1 MKVKIKKRDGKKK
14 NYNLI
19 TSWADV
25 TLEKWIKLIEA
36 QTGTKAKEARETI
49 AIMSD
54 IPKSLIDEMALKDVA
69 ILMSKLSELQAEKD
83 TKLKKII
90 EIEGQQYAFHP
101 NLDDLTLGEYA
112 DIESFIKAGLEKKMP
127 EIMAVLFR
135 PITEREK
142 NVYAIA
148 AYDGK
153 IAIRAEKM
161 KQMSAEQVQSALVF
175 FWDFVMGLCE
185 IMPSFLVEQTQEIAK
200 DWETKTS
207 QKSGDGSG

>member
-1 MKVKIKKRDGKKK
+1 MKVKIKKKGKKK
-14 NYNLI
+14 SFNLI

-25 TLEKWIKLIEA
+25 TLEKWIKIIVA
-36 QTGTKAKEARETI
+36 QTETKTKEARETI
-49 AIMSD
+49 AAMSD

-69 ILMSKLSELQAEKD
+69 VLMGKLGEIQAEKD
-83 TKLKKII
+83 TELKKII

-112 DIESFIKAGLEKKMP
+112 DIETFIKVGLEKKMP

-142 NVYAIA
+142 DVYTIA

-161 KQMSAEQVQSALVF
+161 KQMSAGQVQSALVF
-175 FWDFVMGLCE
+175 FWRFVINLSK
-185 IMPSFLVEQTQEIAK
+185 IMPSFLVERTQEIARE
-200 DWETKTS
+200 WQTKAS
-207 QKSGDGSG
+207 QQNGDGSE

>member
-1 MKVKIKKRDGKKK
+1 MKVKIKKKGKKK
-14 NYNLI
+14 SYNLI

-25 TLEKWIKLIEA
+25 TLEKWIKLIAA
-36 QTGTKAKEARETI
+36 QTGTKTKEARETI
-49 AIMSD
+49 AAMSD

-101 NLDDLTLGEYA
+101 NLDELSLGEYA
-112 DIESFIKAGLEKKMP
+112 DIESFIKAGLEKSMP

-135 PITEREK
+135 PIVEREK
-142 NVYAIA
+142 DVYAIA

-175 FWDFVMGLCE
+175 FWHFVMGLCE
-185 IMPSFLVEQTQEIAK
+185 IMPSFLVERTQEIAK
-200 DWETKTS
+200 DLEMKTS
-207 QKSGDGSG
+207 QKSGVGLA

>member
-1 MKVKIKKRDGKKK
+1 MKVKIKKKGKKK

-25 TLEKWIKLIEA
+25 TLDKWIKLIEA
-36 QTGTKAKEARETI
+36 QTGTKTKEARETI
-49 AIMSD
+49 AAMSD

-69 ILMSKLSELQAEKD
+69 TIMTKLSELQAEKN
-83 TKLKKII
+83 TELKKII

-101 NLDDLTLGEYA
+101 NLDELSLGEYA
-112 DIESFIKAGLEKKMP
+112 DIETFIKAGLEKKMP

-142 NVYAIA
+142 DVYAIA

-175 FWDFVMGLCE
+175 FYRFVINLSQ
-185 IMPSFLVEQTQEIAK
+185 ILPSFLVERTQEIAK
-200 DWETKTS
+200 DWEMKTS
-207 QKSGDGSG
+207 QKNGDGSE

>member
-1 MKVKIKKRDGKKK
+1 M
-14 NYNLI
+14 
-19 TSWADV
+19 T
-25 TLEKWIKLIEA
+25 
-36 QTGTKAKEARETI
+36 
-49 AIMSD
+49 
-54 IPKSLIDEMALKDVA
+54 
-69 ILMSKLSELQAEKD
+69 KLSELQGEKD
-83 TKLKKII
+83 TELKKII

-112 DIESFIKAGLEKKMP
+112 DIETFIKVGLEKKMP

-142 NVYAIA
+142 DVYAIA

-175 FWDFVMGLCE
+175 FWRFVINLSQ
-185 IMPSFLVEQTQEIAK
+185 IMPSFLVERTQEIAK
-200 DWETKTS
+200 DLEMKTS
-207 QKSGDGSG
+207 QQNGGGSE

>member
-1 MKVKIKKRDGKKK
+1 MKVKIKKKGKKK

-25 TLEKWIKLIEA
+25 TLEKWIKLIAA
-36 QTGTKAKEARETI
+36 QTGTKTKEARETI
-49 AIMSD
+49 AAMSD

-69 ILMSKLSELQAEKD
+69 IIMTKLSELQGEKD
-83 TKLKKII
+83 TELKKII

-112 DIESFIKAGLEKKMP
+112 DIETFIKVGLEKKMP

-142 NVYAIA
+142 DVYAIA

-175 FWDFVMGLCE
+175 FWRFVINLSQ
-185 IMPSFLVEQTQEIAK
+185 IMPSFLVERTQEIAK
-200 DWETKTS
+200 DLEMKTS
-207 QKSGDGSG
+207 QQNGGGSE

>member
-1 MKVKIKKRDGKKK
+1 MKVKIKKEGKKK
-14 NYNLI
+14 SFNLI

-36 QTGTKAKEARETI
+36 QTGTKTKEAKETI
-49 AIMSD
+49 AALSD
-54 IPKSLIDEMALKDVA
+54 IPKSLINEMALKDVA
-69 ILMSKLSELQAEKD
+69 VIMGKLGELQADKD
-83 TKLKKII
+83 TELKKII
-90 EIEGQQYAFHP
+90 EIEGQFYAFHP
-101 NLDDLTLGEYA
+101 NLDDITLGEYA
-112 DIESFIKAGLEKKMP
+112 DIETFIKAGLEKNMP

-142 NVYAIA
+142 DVYAIE

-175 FWDFVMGLCE
+175 FWRFVINLSK
-185 IMPSFLVEQTQEIAK
+185 ILPSFLVEQTQGIVK
-200 DWETKTS
+200 DLEMKTS
-207 QKSGDGSG
+207 QKNGDGSE

>member
-1 MKVKIKKRDGKKK
+1 MKVKIKKKGKKK
-14 NYNLI
+14 SYNLI

-25 TLEKWIKLIEA
+25 TLEKWIKLIAA
-36 QTGTKAKEARETI
+36 QTGTKTKEARETI
-49 AIMSD
+49 AAMSD

-69 ILMSKLSELQAEKD
+69 IIMTKLSELQGEKD
-83 TKLKKII
+83 TELKKII

-112 DIESFIKAGLEKKMP
+112 DIETFIKVGLEKKMP

-142 NVYAIA
+142 DVYAIA

-175 FWDFVMGLCE
+175 FWRFVINLSQ
-185 IMPSFLVEQTQEIAK
+185 IMPSFLVERTQEIAK
-200 DWETKTS
+200 DLEMKTS
-207 QKSGDGSG
+207 QKSGGGSE

>member
-1 MKVKIKKRDGKKK
+1 MKVKIKKKGKKK

-25 TLEKWIKLIEA
+25 TLEKWIKLIAA
-36 QTGTKAKEARETI
+36 QTGTKTKEARETI
-49 AIMSD
+49 AVMSD
-54 IPKSLIDEMALKDVA
+54 IPKSLINEMALKDVA
-69 ILMSKLSELQAEKD
+69 IIMTKLSELQGEKN
-83 TKLKKII
+83 TELKKII

-112 DIESFIKAGLEKKMP
+112 DIETFIKVGLEKKMP

-142 NVYAIA
+142 DVYAIA

-175 FWDFVMGLCE
+175 FWRFVINLSQ
-185 IMPSFLVEQTQEIAK
+185 IMPSFLVERTQEIVK
-200 DWETKTS
+200 DLGMKTS
-207 QKSGDGSG
+207 QKSGDGSE

>member
-1 MKVKIKKRDGKKK
+1 MKVKIKKKGKKK

-25 TLEKWIKLIEA
+25 TLEKWIKIIVA
-36 QTGTKAKEARETI
+36 QTGTKTKEARETI
-49 AIMSD
+49 AAMSD

-69 ILMSKLSELQAEKD
+69 VLMGKLGEIQAEKD
-83 TKLKKII
+83 TELKKII

-101 NLDDLTLGEYA
+101 DLSELSLGEYA
-112 DIESFIKAGLEKKMP
+112 DIETFIKVGLEKKMP

-142 NVYAIA
+142 DVYTIA

-161 KQMSAEQVQSALVF
+161 KQMSAGQVQSALVF
-175 FWDFVMGLCE
+175 FWRFVINLSK
-185 IMPSFLVEQTQEIAK
+185 IMPSFLVERTQEIARE
-200 DWETKTS
+200 WQTKAS
-207 QKSGDGSG
+207 QQNGDGSE

>member
-1 MKVKIKKRDGKKK
+1 MKVKIKKKGKKK
-14 NYNLI
+14 SYNLI

-25 TLEKWIKLIEA
+25 NLETWIKIIAA
-36 QTGTKAKEARETI
+36 QTGTKTKEARETI
-49 AIMSD
+49 AAMSD
-54 IPKSLIDEMALKDVA
+54 IPKSLINEMALKDVA
-69 ILMSKLSELQAEKD
+69 ILMSKLSELQAEKN
-83 TKLKKII
+83 TELKKII

-101 NLDDLTLGEYA
+101 NLDELSLGEYA
-112 DIESFIKAGLEKKMP
+112 DIETFIKAGLEKKMP

-175 FWDFVMGLCE
+175 FYRFVINLSQ
-185 IMPSFLVEQTQEIAK
+185 ILPSFLVERTQEIAK
-200 DWETKTS
+200 DLEMKTS
-207 QKSGDGSG
+207 QQNGVGLA

>member
-1 MKVKIKKRDGKKK
+1 MKVKIKKKGKKK
-14 NYNLI
+14 SYNLI

-25 TLEKWIKLIEA
+25 TLEKWIKLIAA
-36 QTGTKAKEARETI
+36 QTGTKTKEARETI
-49 AIMSD
+49 AAMSD

-69 ILMSKLSELQAEKD
+69 IIMTKLSELQGEKD
-83 TKLKKII
+83 TELKKII

-112 DIESFIKAGLEKKMP
+112 DIETFIKVGLEKKMP

-142 NVYAIA
+142 DVYAIA

-175 FWDFVMGLCE
+175 FWRFVINLSQ
-185 IMPSFLVEQTQEIAK
+185 IMPSFLVERTQEIAK
-200 DWETKTS
+200 DLEMKTS
-207 QKSGDGSG
+207 QQNGGGSE

>member
-1 MKVKIKKRDGKKK
+1 MKVKIKKKGKKK
-14 NYNLI
+14 SYNLI

-25 TLEKWIKLIEA
+25 TLEKWIKIIAA
-36 QTGTKAKEARETI
+36 QTGTKTKEARETI
-49 AIMSD
+49 AAMSD

-69 ILMSKLSELQAEKD
+69 VLMGKLGEIQAEKD
-83 TKLKKII
+83 TELKKII

-101 NLDDLTLGEYA
+101 DLSELSLGEYA
-112 DIESFIKAGLEKKMP
+112 DIETFIKVGLEKKMP

-142 NVYAIA
+142 DVYTIA

-161 KQMSAEQVQSALVF
+161 KQMSAGQVQSALVF
-175 FWDFVMGLCE
+175 FWRFVINLSK
-185 IMPSFLVEQTQEIAK
+185 IMPSFLVERTQEIARE
-200 DWETKTS
+200 WQTKAS
-207 QKSGDGSG
+207 QQNGDGSE

>member
-1 MKVKIKKRDGKKK
+1 MKVKIKKKGKKK
-14 NYNLI
+14 NFNLI

-25 TLEKWIKLIEA
+25 TLDKWIKLIEA

-175 FWDFVMGLCE
+175 FWHFVMGLCE

-200 DWETKTS
+200 DLETKTS
-207 QKSGDGSG
+207 QKSGDGSE

>member
-1 MKVKIKKRDGKKK
+1 MKVKIKKKGKKK
-14 NYNLI
+14 SYNLI

-25 TLEKWIKLIEA
+25 TLDKWIKLIEA

-49 AIMSD
+49 AAMSD

-101 NLDDLTLGEYA
+101 NLDELSLGEYA
-112 DIESFIKAGLEKKMP
+112 DIESFIKAGLEKSMP

-135 PITEREK
+135 PIVEREK
-142 NVYAIA
+142 DVYAIA

-175 FWDFVMGLCE
+175 FWHFVMGLCE
-185 IMPSFLVEQTQEIAK
+185 IMPSFLVERTQEIAK
-200 DWETKTS
+200 DLEMKTS
-207 QKSGDGSG
+207 QKSGVGLA

>member
-1 MKVKIKKRDGKKK
+1 MKVKIKKKGKKK
-14 NYNLI
+14 SYNLI

-25 TLEKWIKLIEA
+25 TLEKWIKLIAA
-36 QTGTKAKEARETI
+36 QTGTKTKEARETI
-49 AIMSD
+49 AAMSD

-69 ILMSKLSELQAEKD
+69 IIMTKLSELQGEKD
-83 TKLKKII
+83 TELKKII

-112 DIESFIKAGLEKKMP
+112 DIETFIKVGLEKKMP

-142 NVYAIA
+142 DVYAIA

-175 FWDFVMGLCE
+175 FWRFVINLSQ
-185 IMPSFLVEQTQEIAK
+185 IMPSFLVERTQEIAK
-200 DWETKTS
+200 DLEMITS
-207 QKSGDGSG
+207 QQNGGGSE

>member
-25 TLEKWIKLIEA
+25 TLDKWIKLIEA

>member
-1 MKVKIKKRDGKKK
+1 MKVKIKKKGKKK

-25 TLEKWIKLIEA
+25 TLDKWIKLIEA

-101 NLDDLTLGEYA
+101 NLADLTLGEYA
-112 DIESFIKAGLEKKMP
+112 DIETFIKVGLEKKMP

-142 NVYAIA
+142 DVYAIA

-200 DWETKTS
+200 DWETKTT

>member
-1 MKVKIKKRDGKKK
+1 MKVKIKRKGKKK
-14 NYNLI
+14 SYNLI

-25 TLEKWIKLIEA
+25 TLEKWIKLIAA
-36 QTGTKAKEARETI
+36 QTGTKTKEARETI
-49 AIMSD
+49 AVMSD
-54 IPKSLIDEMALKDVA
+54 IPKSLINEMALKDVA
-69 ILMSKLSELQAEKD
+69 IIMTKLSELQGEKN
-83 TKLKKII
+83 TELKKII

-112 DIESFIKAGLEKKMP
+112 DIETFIKVGLEKKMP

-142 NVYAIA
+142 DVYAIA

-161 KQMSAEQVQSALVF
+161 KRMSAEQVQSALVF
-175 FWDFVMGLCE
+175 FWRFVINLSQ
-185 IMPSFLVEQTQEIAK
+185 IMPSFLMERTQEIVK
-200 DWETKTS
+200 DLGMKTS
-207 QKSGDGSG
+207 QKSGDGSE

>member
-1 MKVKIKKRDGKKK
+1 MKVKIKKKGKKK
-14 NYNLI
+14 SYNLI

-25 TLEKWIKLIEA
+25 NLETWIKIIAA
-36 QTGTKAKEARETI
+36 QTGTKTKEARETI
-49 AIMSD
+49 AAMSD
-54 IPKSLIDEMALKDVA
+54 IPKSLINEMALKDVA
-69 ILMSKLSELQAEKD
+69 TIMGKLGEIQAEKN
-83 TKLKKII
+83 TELKKII

-112 DIESFIKAGLEKKMP
+112 DIETFIKAGLEKKMP

-142 NVYAIA
+142 DVYAIA

-175 FWDFVMGLCE
+175 FWRFVINLSQ
-185 IMPSFLVEQTQEIAK
+185 ILPSFLVERTQEIARE
-200 DWETKTS
+200 WQTKAS
-207 QKSGDGSG
+207 QKNGDGSE